1 MNATETEQ
9 RPTDLALGHNGMFS
23 RNRDHLPWIQRIESH
38 TAWHVLA
45 RVPQTVTA
53 LIPLPQ
59 FTMHDLLT
67 MEKGLVIESSVLTT
81 DMIPIR
87 IRAGAGRLGG
97 VRGCRACACV
107 ARDEIGITGLEAGL
121 WECSCQ

>member
-87 IRAGAGRLGG
+87 IGQ
-97 VRGCRACACV
+97 VRV
-107 ARDEIGITGLEAGL
+107 AWGEFEVVEHALALRVTKLA
-121 WECSCQ
+121 